1 MAEPGKMDIEA
12 IMRQLPHRY
21 PFLLVD
27 RVLDVQSGQYVR
39 AIKNVTFNEPF
50 FPGHFPHRPV
60 MPGVMIIEALAQACG
75 ILAFKTVEVVP
86 DSDTRFYFVAIDNA
100 RFRKPVEP
108 GDQFLLKV
116 QLKRGFKGIW
126 KFDCLAEVDGAEVAS
141 AEIMVA
147 PETKAPARRRRSRR
161 ARTGGD
167 GRRAREPWDDRRARG
182 GLAASGHRPRRG
194 DRSVQHHRPG
204 RHRSAR
210 APGSDRMR

>member
-1 MAEPGKMDIEA
+1 MAEPCKLDIEA

-27 RVLDVQSGQYVR
+27 RVLDCQAGQYVH

-108 GDQFLLKV
+108 GDQLLLKAV
-116 QLKRGFKGIW
+116 LKRSFKGIW
-126 KFDCLAEVDGAEVAS
+126 KFDCRAEVEGTVVAS

-147 PETKAPARRRRSRR
+147 PETKGPAAKGS
-161 ARTGGD
+161 
-167 GRRAREPWDDRRARG
+167 
-182 GLAASGHRPRRG
+182 AAKT
-194 DRSVQHHRPG
+194 QPG
-204 RHRSAR
+204 A
-210 APGSDRMR
+210 AG